1 MNDTIGERIKSARRN
16 SGLTQKGLAA
26 QVGVPYQTIQY
37 WENGRRNPKID
48 NLQKVADALGVDV
61 NWLLRG
67 AAAQQAE
74 FARHALRKKSGGAKL
89 SEVNQVFNTASNEG
103 EELANPELATPD
115 PAIPE
120 PATAQ
125 TSLWAADALPQTPS
139 AVEAIPS
146 GAASASPVPAG
157 RALSPLEVQLLERFR
172 SLNAAG
178 QSVAVERLGELA
190 QLPAYKKPTENP

>member
-48 NLQKVADALGVDV
+48 NLQKVADALDVDV

-67 AAAQQAE
+67 SVEQQQAD
-74 FARHALRKKSGGAKL
+74 FARHILRKKSGAAKL
-89 SEVNQVFNTASNEG
+89 SEMNQVFNTASNEG
-103 EELANPELATPD
+103 EETADSETAT
-115 PAIPE
+115 
-120 PATAQ
+120 
-125 TSLWAADALPQTPS
+125 
-139 AVEAIPS
+139 
-146 GAASASPVPAG
+146 SP
-157 RALSPLEVQLLERFR
+157 LSPLEVQLLKHFR
-172 SLNAAG
+172 SLNATG

-190 QLPAYKKPTENP
+190 QLPAYKKG

>member
-48 NLQKVADALGVDV
+48 NLQKVADALDVDV

-67 AAAQQAE
+67 SMAQQQAE
-74 FARHALRKKSGGAKL
+74 FARHVLRKKSGAAKL
-89 SEVNQVFNTASNEG
+89 SEMNQVFNTASNEG
-103 EELANPELATPD
+103 EETADSETAT
-115 PAIPE
+115 
-120 PATAQ
+120 
-125 TSLWAADALPQTPS
+125 
-139 AVEAIPS
+139 
-146 GAASASPVPAG
+146 SP
-157 RALSPLEVQLLERFR
+157 LSPLEVQLLKHFR
-172 SLNAAG
+172 SLNAVG

-190 QLPAYKKPTENP
+190 QLPAYKKG

>member
-48 NLQKVADALGVDV
+48 NLQKVADALDVDV

-67 AAAQQAE
+67 SVEQQQAD
-74 FARHALRKKSGGAKL
+74 FARHILRKKSGAAKL
-89 SEVNQVFNTASNEG
+89 SQLDQVFGTASQ
-103 EELANPELATPD
+103 EEEA
-115 PAIPE
+115 PE
-120 PATAQ
+120 PAT
-125 TSLWAADALPQTPS
+125 L
-139 AVEAIPS
+139 E
-146 GAASASPVPAG
+146 PAG
-157 RALSPLEVQLLERFR
+157 SPLSPLEVQLLEHFR

-190 QLPAYKKPTENP
+190 QLPAYKKG

>member
-48 NLQKVADALGVDV
+48 NLQKVADALDVDV

-67 AAAQQAE
+67 SVEQQQAE
-74 FARHALRKKSGGAKL
+74 FARHILRKKSGAAKL
-89 SEVNQVFNTASNEG
+89 SQLNQVFGTASQ
-103 EELANPELATPD
+103 EENELATPEI
-115 PAIPE
+115 AG
-120 PATAQ
+120 TQ
-125 TSLWAADALPQTPS
+125 TSLWAADGLATEPATP
-139 AVEAIPS
+139 E
-146 GAASASPVPAG
+146 PAG
-157 RALSPLEVQLLERFR
+157 SALSPLEVQLLEHFR
-172 SLNAAG
+172 SLNAVG

-190 QLPAYKKPTENP
+190 QLPAYRKPTENP

>member
-48 NLQKVADALGVDV
+48 NLQKVADALDVDV

-67 AAAQQAE
+67 SVEQQQAE
-74 FARHALRKKSGGAKL
+74 FARHILRKKSGAAKL
-89 SEVNQVFNTASNEG
+89 SQLNQVFGTASQEENE
-103 EELANPELATPD
+103 PATP
-115 PAIPE
+115 E
-120 PATAQ
+120 TATAQ
-125 TSLWAADALPQTPS
+125 TSLWAADALATEPASTGMMTP
-139 AVEAIPS
+139 E
-146 GAASASPVPAG
+146 PAG
-157 RALSPLEVQLLERFR
+157 SVLSPLEMQLLEHFR
-172 SLNAAG
+172 SLNAVG

-190 QLPAYKKPTENP
+190 QLPAYRKPTENP